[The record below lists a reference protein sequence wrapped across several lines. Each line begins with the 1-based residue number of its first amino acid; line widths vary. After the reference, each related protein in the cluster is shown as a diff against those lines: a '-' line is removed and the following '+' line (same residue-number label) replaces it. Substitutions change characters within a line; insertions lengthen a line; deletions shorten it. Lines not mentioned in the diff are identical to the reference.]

1 MSYNIFKQSKLE
13 LNIGFVLVCVSL
25 RKVVID
31 LIYLFMSV
39 ENVTFINVIKGTW
52 VLREGMIFYIL

>member
-39 ENVTFINVIKGTW
+39 ENVTFINVIKGT
-52 VLREGMIFYIL
+52 